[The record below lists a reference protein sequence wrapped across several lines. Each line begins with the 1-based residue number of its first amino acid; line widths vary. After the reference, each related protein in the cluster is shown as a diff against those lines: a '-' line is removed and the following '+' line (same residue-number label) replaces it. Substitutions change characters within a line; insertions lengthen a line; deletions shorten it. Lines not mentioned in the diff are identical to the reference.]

1 MIVLFFEK
9 IRKKINKIYNKRK
22 KAKLDFYLYQY
33 KNYQEY
39 KKIQIFHNK
48 RKLTKVF
55 AKKKVLNIIIREVK
69 KNYPKKKYFALC
81 HGTRNGFEQNYIA
94 SKMNVSIVGTDIS
107 DTATQFPKSIVW
119 DFHKPNHSWI
129 NKCDFIYSNSLDQSF
144 DPKKA
149 LVTWLAQ
156 LKINGLLFLEYA
168 EDHGPSGAGEMD
180 PFGCKPQYLPYL
192 LNDWFPH
199 AISIKVIHTYA
210 YDKDNIKKPKWIF
223 EIKKIKD

>member
-1 MIVLFFEK
+1 VLLFEK
-9 IRKKINKIYNKRK
+9 IRKKINKIYDK
-22 KAKLDFYLYQY
+22 KKKEKLDFYLHQY
-33 KNYQEY
+33 KNYEEY

-48 RKLTKVF
+48 RKLHKVF
-55 AKKKVLNIIIREVK
+55 VTKKVLNIVIREVK
-69 KNYPKKKYFALC
+69 KNNPNKKYFALC

-94 SKMNVSIVGTDIS
+94 SKMNVSIIGTDIS

-119 DFHKPNHSWI
+119 DFHKPNDSWI

-144 DPKKA
+144 NPKKA

-168 EDHGPSGAGEMD
+168 EDHGPRGAGEMD

-199 AISIKVIHTYA
+199 AISIKVIHTFA

>member
-1 MIVLFFEK
+1 MLLFEK
-9 IRKKINKIYNKRK
+9 IRKKLIKFTIKRK
-22 KAKLDFYLYQY
+22 KEKLDFYLHQY
-33 KNYQEY
+33 KNYEEY

-48 RKLTKVF
+48 RKLYKVF
-55 AKKKVLNIIIREVK
+55 ATKKVLNIVIREVQ
-69 KNYPKKKYFALC
+69 KNYHNKKYFALC

-94 SKMNVSIVGTDIS
+94 SKMNVSIIGTDIS
-107 DTATQFPKSIVW
+107 DTAIQFPKSIVW
-119 DFHKPNHSWI
+119 DFHKPNEAWI

-168 EDHGPSGAGEMD
+168 EDHGPRGAGEMD

-199 AISIKVIHTYA
+199 AISIKVIHSYD
-210 YDKDNIKKPKWIF
+210 YDKDNIKKPIWIF